1 MEVFMFDHVKAFH
14 QPRTVQKAVTLL
26 QQKGKAC
33 LVAGG
38 TDLVLRAG
46 RSVTDLVDITRLGL
60 DYIKGGVKGM
70 RIGAATTLAAIEH
83 SSEVQRLANGI
94 LAKAAAACGTVQMRN
109 VATIGGNLANASPAA
124 DTATPL
130 LVLDAAVVLQGSR
143 AKRQVA
149 LVDFFRA
156 PHETAAKGSLLTEI
170 VLPACKA
177 NAAWSFQRF
186 GRTELDIAIVNAAT
200 GLQLDRNGRCT
211 WARIAL
217 GAVAPIPVRARKAE
231 SLITGKALDAQLLE
245 QAAEA
250 ALEDIRPI
258 TDVRASAE
266 YRREIS
272 RVLVR
277 RALQEC
283 AQHLECEL

>member
-1 MEVFMFDHVKAFH
+1 MFDHVRAFH
-14 QPRTVQKAVTLL
+14 QPRTVQKAVSLL
-26 QQKGKAC
+26 QQKKAKTC

-60 DYIKGGVKGM
+60 DYIKGGAKGM
-70 RIGAATTLAAIEH
+70 RIGAATTLAAIEQ
-83 SSEVQRLANGI
+83 SPEVLRRANGI

-130 LVLDAAVVLQGSR
+130 LVMDAAVVLQTTR
-143 AKRQVA
+143 VKRQLA

-156 PHETAAKGSLLTEI
+156 PHETAAKDSLLTEI
-170 VLPACKA
+170 ILPACKA

-186 GRTELDIAIVNAAT
+186 GRTELDIAIVNAAA
-200 GLQLDRNGRCT
+200 GMQLDRNGRCS

-231 SLITGKALDAQLLE
+231 SLIIGKVVDAQLLE
-245 QAAEA
+245 QAAQV
-250 ALEDIRPI
+250 ALEDIQPI

-266 YRREIS
+266 YRCEIS